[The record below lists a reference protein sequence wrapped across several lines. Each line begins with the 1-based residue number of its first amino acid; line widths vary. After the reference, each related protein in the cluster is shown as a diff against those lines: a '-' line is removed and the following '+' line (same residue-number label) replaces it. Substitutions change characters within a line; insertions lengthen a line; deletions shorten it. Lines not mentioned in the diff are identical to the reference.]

1 MNEKKE
7 TIIFSYADIIF
18 SFFLN
23 DDLVCTHKAAAHLLI
38 YVYSG
43 KMTIVENGK
52 EITVRGNECVFVRRD
67 HKVTI
72 TKGAYAGEQFRG
84 ITMKFNRPFLRDFYH
99 SLQPKDIPES
109 HPLPASVVK
118 LPASPDL
125 DSLFLSMT
133 PYFHSQIPP
142 ADELMQ
148 LKMREGLISLLR
160 LDVGFYSTLFDFT
173 EPWKTDILDF
183 LNKNYMYD
191 LSMEEIALYTGR
203 SLATFKRDF
212 RKISPLPPRKW
223 IMQKRLNVAYERIKC
238 KGEKAADVCFQVGFK
253 NRSHFT
259 TAFKKQFGITP
270 VQ

>member
-1 MNEKKE
+1 MNERKE
-7 TIIFSYADIIF
+7 TAVFSYADVIF

-23 DDLVCTHKAAAHLLI
+23 DDSVCTHKAVAHLLI
-38 YVYSG
+38 YVYAG
-43 KMTIVENGK
+43 KMTIVEDDK
-52 EITVRGNECVFVRRD
+52 EITATAGECVFVRRD

-72 TKGAYAGEQFRG
+72 TKGAHAGEQFRG
-84 ITMKFNRPFLRDFYH
+84 ITMKFNRTFLRDFYQ
-99 SLQPKDIPES
+99 SLRPKDIPES

-118 LPASPDL
+118 LPPSPDV

-133 PYFHSQIPP
+133 PYFHTQTPP
-142 ADELMQ
+142 ADKLMQ
-148 LKMREGLISLLR
+148 LKIREGLISLLH
-160 LDVGFYSTLFDFT
+160 LNPDFYSTLFDFT

-183 LNKNYMYD
+183 LNQNYMYD
-191 LSMEEIALYTGR
+191 LSIEEIALYTGR

-223 IMQKRLNVAYERIKC
+223 IIQKRLDVAYEKIRHG
-238 KGEKAADVCFQVGFK
+238 GEKISDVCFQVGFK